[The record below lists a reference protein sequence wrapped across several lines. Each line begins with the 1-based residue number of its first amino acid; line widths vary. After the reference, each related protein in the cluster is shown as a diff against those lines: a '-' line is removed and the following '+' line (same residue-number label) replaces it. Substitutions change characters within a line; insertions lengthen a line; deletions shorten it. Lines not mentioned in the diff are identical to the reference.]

1 MGRKCL
7 PNSFWWS
14 SQCSFY
20 LRAVEVN
27 RLVRRALS
35 AGAQEREGR
44 AQTAALYGDALLAHI
59 VLQHLGM
66 DALEMSDDESWQEV
80 ANEVPDLTDR
90 ALKWLIITIDAE
102 YGSTSLISSTLTNPQ
117 RYRTL
122 VQAVRAALSS
132 GESEPE
138 LPREYRATADARKA
152 RRPNAVPTL
161 IDAGKIADGTT
172 VTLLPGSKPEMA
184 AIGDWL
190 AEDERRSTA
199 TWVNDRRR
207 PLLWAVDG
215 QRYSPSGLIMHL
227 WEEAGWLDHPVAIQG
242 PTRWG
247 IPGKGSLSDLAHEV
261 FSERD
266 TVEE

>member
-172 VTLLPGSKPEMA
+172 VTL
-184 AIGDWL
+184 